1 MIIFL
6 TNFGNNKHE
15 INRKVMILFQIFC
28 TLSVF
33 GFEKTKVMLFSS
45 NLDENRLKELL
56 INLN

>member
-1 MIIFL
+1 
-6 TNFGNNKHE
+6 
-15 INRKVMILFQIFC
+15 MILFQIFC